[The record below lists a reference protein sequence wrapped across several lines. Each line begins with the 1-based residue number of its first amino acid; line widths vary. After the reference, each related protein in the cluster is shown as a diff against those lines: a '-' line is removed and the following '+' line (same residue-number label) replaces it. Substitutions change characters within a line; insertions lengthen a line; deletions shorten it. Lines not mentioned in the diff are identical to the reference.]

1 MRISLDAMGSDGAPG
16 PEVAGAVAAVER
28 DSALEVLLVGDRDA
42 IGRSLASKSSRD
54 EGARNGRVRVV
65 HTSESISSNDLPIS
79 ALRRNPRSSIA
90 IGVELTRSG
99 EADAFVSAGSTGAV
113 MAASLLGMRP
123 LAGVE
128 RPALAAPFP
137 SRTGKTLVLDVGAN
151 LQCKPRHLVQFAH
164 MAMVYMQDVEGVEN
178 PRVGLL
184 NVGAEEMKGT
194 GVLRRTHRLLAES
207 GLNFVGNVEGRYIV
221 QGVCDVLVC
230 DGLNGNVLLKFLESL
245 ACFMRDSLH
254 SLLDSQTWKA
264 GPEELFRTLDYAE
277 YGGVPLLGLNGVS
290 VVCHGRSSPRAI
302 ETAIGVATRA
312 VRTGVVGHM
321 ARELSVRGAAS

>member
-16 PEVAGAVAAVER
+16 PEVAGAVAAVQR
-28 DSALEVLLVGDRDA
+28 DPCLEILLVGDEDA
-42 IGRSLASKSSRD
+42 IGRSLSEGSRRKRS
-54 EGARNGRVRVV
+54 RNGRLRVV
-65 HTSESISSNDLPIS
+65 HTPESISSHDLPVA

-90 IGVELTRSG
+90 IGVELARSG

-113 MAASLLGMRP
+113 MAASLLGLRL

-137 SRTGKTLVLDVGAN
+137 NCTGKTLVLDVGAN
-151 LQCKPRHLVQFAH
+151 LQCKPRHFLQFAH
-164 MAMVYMQDVEGVEN
+164 LAMVYMQDVEGVAD

-184 NVGAEEMKGT
+184 NVGAEEVKGT
-194 GVLRRTHRLLAES
+194 GVLRRTHRLLADS
-207 GLNFVGNVEGRYIV
+207 GLNFIGNVEGRDIV

-230 DGLNGNVLLKFLESL
+230 DGLNGNVLLKFIESL
-245 ACFMRDSLH
+245 ARFMQDSLR
-254 SLLDSQTWKA
+254 SLLDPETWRA
-264 GPEELFRTLDYAE
+264 GPEEFFRTFDYAE

-302 ETAIGVATRA
+302 ETAIGVAARA
-312 VRTGVVGHM
+312 VRTGMVGHM
-321 ARELSVRGAAS
+321 ARELSARGVAS